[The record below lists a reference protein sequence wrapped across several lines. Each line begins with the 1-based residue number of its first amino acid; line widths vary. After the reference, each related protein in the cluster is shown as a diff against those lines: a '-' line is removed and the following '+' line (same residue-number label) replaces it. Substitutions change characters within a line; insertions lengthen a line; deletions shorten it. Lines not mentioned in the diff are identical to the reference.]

1 MPHYEIYATGI
12 GNILIAEDDGQ
23 ITHLSMEGCVDV
35 SGMSREE
42 TPLLKQA
49 ADMLRAYLAGERDA
63 FAGLPLNPKGT
74 QFQKRVW
81 QALLDI
87 PYGKTISYKQLAEAI
102 GQPTASRAV
111 GNANGK
117 NPIFIIIPCHRV
129 IGSGG
134 SLTGFAYGVELKKE
148 LLAIERAAAVSG

>member
-1 MPHYEIYATGI
+1 MPQYEIYETGI
-12 GNILIAEDDGQ
+12 GNILIAQDGEQ
-23 ITHLSMEGCVDV
+23 ITNLCMEGSLDV
-35 SGMSREE
+35 AGMQRKE

-49 ADMLRAYLAGERDA
+49 ADMLKAYLTGEQDA

-74 QFQKRVW
+74 DFQKKVW

-87 PYGKTISYKQLAEAI
+87 PYGQTISYKQLAEAI
-102 GQPTASRAV
+102 GKPSASRAV

-129 IGSGG
+129 IGANG

-148 LLAIERAAAVSG
+148 LLAIEKVAVG